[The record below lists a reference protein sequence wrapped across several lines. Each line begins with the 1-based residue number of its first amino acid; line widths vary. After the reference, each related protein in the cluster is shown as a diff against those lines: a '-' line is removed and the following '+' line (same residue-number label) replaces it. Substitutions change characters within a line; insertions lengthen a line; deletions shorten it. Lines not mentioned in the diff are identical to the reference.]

1 MTLVCSSRCLFSFP
15 SFCEQDLASLNSLD
29 DNTSYHAC
37 DCLYSASFFAQFVL
51 LLLFSSKQSLKS
63 FSPKLLGKVKMPT
76 RYTTFTLTRF
86 HLNQQIVPFSSPL
99 DVYKAHN
106 TLKIQFDFFPYAN
119 GTRCNGICRGP
130 QLQFSQSINIY
141 FIPHC
146 NLSCVKRI
154 FLLLLLGCSVP

>member
-29 DNTSYHAC
+29 DNSSYHAR
-37 DCLYSASFFAQFVL
+37 DCLCSASFFAQFVL

-99 DVYKAHN
+99 DVYKAQN
-106 TLKIQFDFFPYAN
+106 TLNIQLDFLHEN
-119 GTRCNGICRGP
+119 SQNRP
-130 QLQFSQSINIY
+130 QCIKLVDRNFAFTATYSGMEYRI
-141 FIPHC
+141 IP
-146 NLSCVKRI
+146 
-154 FLLLLLGCSVP
+154 P